1 MNARVS
7 FDIVIPTIG
16 RPCLGELLAVLADQA
31 LAAGGARVFIVDDR
45 IVEPTRRNRT
55 AGSGSPSE
63 AVPPALAP
71 VAVVIPSRG
80 RGPAAAR
87 NAGWVASGA
96 EWVVFLDDDVVPTG
110 TWLSDLTADLAGLG
124 PDVGASQGRITV
136 PLPPVA
142 TDWER
147 NVGGLERARWATAD
161 IAYRRAALAAVGG
174 FDERFPRAY
183 REDADLGLRVTG
195 AGHRIVRGNRRV
207 NHPVRPAGPWI
218 SLRLQKGNR
227 DDALMRALHGPGWA
241 ARAGVPR
248 GRRPRHLATTAAG
261 ALALAGLASRRR
273 WLAAA
278 GLGTWLAGTS
288 ELAWARIARGP
299 RTRREVATMLATSL
313 VMPPVAS
320 YHWIAGTVAAR
331 RLAGRP

>member
-1 MNARVS
+1 MTAPPS
-7 FDIVIPTIG
+7 FDIVVPTIG
-16 RPCLGELLAVLADQA
+16 RACLGDLLQA
-31 LAAGGARVFIVDDR
+31 LASGGVAGSGGRIFLVDDR
-45 IVEPTRRNRT
+45 IVDHRNG
-55 AGSGSPSE
+55 AGGPASLKE
-63 AVPPALAP
+63 AVPLALRSL
-71 VAVVIPSRG
+71 VVVIPSRG

-110 TWLSDLTADLAGLG
+110 TWLADLTADLATLA
-124 PDVGASQGRITV
+124 PEVGASQGRITV
-136 PLPPVA
+136 PLPSVP

-147 NVGGLERARWATAD
+147 NVAGLEGARWATAD
-161 IAYRRAALAAVGG
+161 MAYRRAALAAVGG

-195 AGHRIVRGNRRV
+195 AGFRIVRGERRV
-207 NHPVRPAGPWI
+207 NHPVRPAGPWV
-218 SLRLQKGNR
+218 SLGLQKGNR
-227 DDALMRALHGPGWA
+227 DDALMRALHGPAWRQ
-241 ARAGVPR
+241 RAGVPR

-261 ALALAGLASRRR
+261 TLALAGLAARRR
-273 WLAAA
+273 WLVALA
-278 GLGTWLAGTS
+278 LGAWLAGTS

-320 YHWIAGTVAAR
+320 YHWIAGNVAVK
-331 RLAGRP
+331 RLAGRR